1 MQRIPIHHKKRR
13 IVSIASQSTT
23 AEQQEDIGSEVL
35 IEVRDLKV
43 SFHTDEGIVEA
54 VNGISY
60 TVKRGR
66 TLGIVGE
73 SGSGKTVACNAIMQL
88 LPKTAR
94 VRGSILLHSENAGTR
109 DIARMNPNSREMR
122 SIRGGEIAMIFQE
135 PMSSFSPVHTIGNQ
149 LMEAILQHRNVSKQ
163 KAQEIAIDLLDQ
175 VGISNPAQR
184 FRQYAF
190 ELSGGMRQRAMIA
203 IALSS
208 NPSLLISDEPT
219 TALDV
224 TIQAQILELMVHL
237 QAEYHMAIIF
247 ITHDLGVIA
256 QIAHEIIVLYLGHI
270 MERGMTR
277 EVINNP
283 QHPYTQ
289 KLLGAIPS
297 LDKLGRRLV
306 SVGGDIP
313 GPFEIPRGCTF
324 HTRCQHMIAG
334 RCDAKAPG
342 ITTISQTHSV
352 NCFLYE

>member
-1 MQRIPIHHKKRR
+1 M
-13 IVSIASQSTT
+13 STASESTT
-23 AEQQEDIGSEVL
+23 AKQQKEIGSDVLLEV
-35 IEVRDLKV
+35 IDLKV

-94 VRGSILLHSENAGTR
+94 VGGSILLHSENGGTR
-109 DIARMNPNSREMR
+109 DIARLNPNSREMR
-122 SIRGGEIAMIFQE
+122 YIRGGEIAIIFQE
-135 PMSSFSPVHTIGNQ
+135 PMSSFSPVHTIGKQ
-149 LMEAILQHRNVSKQ
+149 LMEAILHHRNVSKQ
-163 KAQEIAIDLLDQ
+163 EAQEIAIDMLDR
-175 VGISNPAQR
+175 VGISSPAQR

-203 IALSS
+203 VALSS
-208 NPSLLISDEPT
+208 NPYLLISDEPT

-224 TIQAQILELMVHL
+224 TIQAQVLELMAHL
-237 QAEYHMAIIF
+237 QVEYHMSIIF

-256 QIAHEIIVLYLGHI
+256 QIADEIAVMYLGHI
-270 MERGMTR
+270 IEHGTTR

-283 QHPYTQ
+283 LHPYTR
-289 KLLGAIPS
+289 KLLEAIPR
-297 LDKLGRRLV
+297 LDQLGGRLAA
-306 SVGGDIP
+306 VGGDIP
-313 GPFEIPRGCTF
+313 GPFEIPKGCPF

-334 RCDAKAPG
+334 QCDTKAPG
-342 ITTISQTHSV
+342 VTTISQTHSV
-352 NCFLYE
+352 DCVLYE